1 MTIRITQ
8 ERLDKGKLL
17 MSGLAEE
24 INGLWLC
31 RSRAEGILV
40 PGARLDITDESIQDL
55 LNWLRRALT
64 TIRSLDLEVYE
75 ESDRAAYRTA
85 RETDPRGVAVRGLTA
100 PRNNAVHHPEVV
112 DPGVDRAMGPLDDGR
127 FVIDPV
133 WVMRTS
139 RLDTMFTD
147 QKGRFNDSYAE
158 AYDDRVAGRSLTD
171 PLLDAF
177 AFFHDLAPDLARR
190 NDEGNLRQ
198 FPLPPLPIAAPYVY
212 SRLDPSWPT
221 ESERRD
227 ELQNQLRSEILESP
241 PSGLERQISGAI
253 RTEDGH
259 LVLTGMTVVSSSYGH
274 QFLETP
280 EQVIADIR
288 RGYRYV
294 LSKLDGAPSSESSR
308 ADLVQLGTEL
318 KLPDG
323 TPLPV
328 EALLHAERHS
338 AEIWLAK
345 WELCQKDAAYYARF
359 RKAGS

>member
-198 FPLPPLPIAAPYVY
+198 FPLSLI
-212 SRLDPSWPT
+212 
-221 ESERRD
+221 
-227 ELQNQLRSEILESP
+227 
-241 PSGLERQISGAI
+241 
-253 RTEDGH
+253 
-259 LVLTGMTVVSSSYGH
+259 
-274 QFLETP
+274 
-280 EQVIADIR
+280 
-288 RGYRYV
+288 
-294 LSKLDGAPSSESSR
+294 
-308 ADLVQLGTEL
+308 
-318 KLPDG
+318 
-323 TPLPV
+323 
-328 EALLHAERHS
+328 
-338 AEIWLAK
+338 
-345 WELCQKDAAYYARF
+345 
-359 RKAGS
+359 